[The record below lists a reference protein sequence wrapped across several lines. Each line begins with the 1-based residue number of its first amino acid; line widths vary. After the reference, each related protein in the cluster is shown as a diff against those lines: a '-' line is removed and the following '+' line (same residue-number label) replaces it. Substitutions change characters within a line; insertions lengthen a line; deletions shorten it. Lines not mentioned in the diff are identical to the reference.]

1 MTNNTKGQPM
11 LDQIQMAKLLSIARE
26 AGEATLEIYNRD
38 FNVEIKDDRSP
49 LTEADKKSN
58 EIIISRLTAEYP
70 RTPFISEETKQTSY
84 ETRKDWTHFWL
95 IDPLDGTKEFI
106 KKNGEF
112 TINIALIEKQTPVV
126 GVIYVPVYDIMYYA
140 QKGKGSFKIEKGA
153 SAQPISANKETNKEK
168 LIVVGS
174 RSHGGE
180 ALNDY
185 IEKRKEEYSKVELIS
200 SGSSLKFCLVAESKA
215 DIYPR
220 TGPTYEW
227 DTAAGHA
234 IVLESG
240 KKVYDFKSGQPLV
253 YNKENLLNGWF
264 IVR

>member
-1 MTNNTKGQPM
+1 MFEKIDIERI
-11 LDQIQMAKLLSIARE
+11 LAIAE
-26 AGEATLEIYNRD
+26 KAGKATLDIYNRD
-38 FNVEIKDDRSP
+38 FNIEEKDDRSP

-58 EIIISRLTAEYP
+58 EIIIEGLIQHYSDIPY
-70 RTPFISEETKQTSY
+70 ISEEMKQTAY
-84 ETRKDWTHFWL
+84 EERQEWNHFWL

-112 TINIALIEKQTPVV
+112 TINIALVENQTPVL
-126 GVIYVPVYDIMYYA
+126 GVIYVPVKDIFYYA
-140 QKGKGSFKIEKGA
+140 QKGMGSFKMENGSK
-153 SAQPISANKETNKEK
+153 AQPISATTEINKDK
-168 LIVVGS
+168 LVVVGS
-174 RSHGGE
+174 RSHGGDT
-180 ALNDY
+180 LNVY
-185 IEKRKEEYSKVELIS
+185 LEKKREEYGEVELIS
-200 SGSSLKFCLVAESKA
+200 SGSSLKFCLVAEGRA

-227 DTAAGHA
+227 DTAAGHS

-240 KKVYDFKSGQPLV
+240 KSVYDFESGKPLL

>member
-1 MTNNTKGQPM
+1 MEKKMIDKININ
-11 LDQIQMAKLLSIARE
+11 QILEIAE
-26 AGEATLEIYNRD
+26 NAGKATLEIYDRE
-38 FNVEIKDDRSP
+38 FTIEEKEDRSP
-49 LTEADKKSN
+49 VTEADKKSN
-58 EIIISRLTAEYP
+58 EIIITALSDIYP
-70 RTPFISEETKQTSY
+70 DIPFISEETKQTPFA
-84 ETRKDWTHFWL
+84 ERKDWKYYWL

-112 TINIALIEKQTPVV
+112 TINIALIKDQIPIL
-126 GVIYVPVYDIMYYA
+126 GVIYVPVKDIFYYA

-153 SAQPISANKETNKEK
+153 SAQPIQASQQTTQEK
-168 LIVVGS
+168 LVVVGS
-174 RSHGGE
+174 RSHGSE
-180 ALNDY
+180 TLNAF
-185 IEKRKEEYSKVELIS
+185 IEEKKAEYNEVELIS
-200 SGSSLKFCLVAESKA
+200 SGSSLKFCLVAEGKA

-220 TGPTYEW
+220 TGPTHEW

-240 KKVYDFKSGQPLV
+240 KSVYDFESGDPLV

>member
-1 MTNNTKGQPM
+1 M
-11 LDQIQMAKLLSIARE
+11 LEKIDINQILNIAE
-26 AGEATLEIYNRD
+26 KAGKATLEIYGRE
-38 FNVEIKDDRSP
+38 FTIEEKEDRSP
-49 LTEADKKSN
+49 VTEADERSN
-58 EIIISRLTAEYP
+58 EIIIEALSKLHP
-70 RTPFISEETKQTSY
+70 DIPFISEETKQIPFT
-84 ETRKDWTHFWL
+84 ERKDWKYFWL

-112 TINIALIEKQTPVV
+112 TINIALIEDHTPVL
-126 GVIYVPVYDIMYYA
+126 GVIYVPVKDIFYFA
-140 QKGKGSFKIEKGA
+140 QRGKGSFKIEKG
-153 SAQPISANKETNKEK
+153 SADQPIKASVSTNKEK

-174 RSHGGE
+174 RSHGGD
-180 ALNDY
+180 ALNAY
-185 IEKRKEEYSKVELIS
+185 MEERKKEYKNVELIS
-200 SGSSLKFCLVAESKA
+200 SGSSLKFCLVAEGKA

-234 IVLESG
+234 VVLESG
-240 KKVYDFKSGQPLV
+240 KSVYDFETDKPLV

>member
-1 MTNNTKGQPM
+1 MTMPEKIDI
-11 LDQIQMAKLLSIARE
+11 DQILTIAE
-26 AGEATLEIYNRD
+26 KAGKATLDIYYQE
-38 FNVEIKDDRSP
+38 FSVEEKDDHSP

-58 EIIISRLTAEYP
+58 EIILEGLIRQFPDIPY
-70 RTPFISEETKQTSY
+70 ISEETKQTPY
-84 ETRKDWTHFWL
+84 EDRREWNHFWL

-112 TINIALIEKQTPVV
+112 TINIALIENQIPVL
-126 GVIYVPVYDIMYYA
+126 GVIYVPVKDVFYYA
-140 QKGKGSFKIEKGA
+140 QKGKGSCKIEKGA
-153 SAQPISANKETNKEK
+153 SAQPICATTETNKEK
-168 LIVVGS
+168 LVVVGS
-174 RSHGGE
+174 RSHGGDT
-180 ALNDY
+180 LNEY
-185 IEKRKEEYSKVELIS
+185 LKKKREEYGEVELIS
-200 SGSSLKFCLVAESKA
+200 SGSSLKFCLVAEGKA

-240 KKVYDFKSGQPLV
+240 KAVYDFESGQPLL

>member
-1 MTNNTKGQPM
+1 M
-11 LDQIQMAKLLSIARE
+11 LDNIDINKILEIAEE
-26 AGEATLEIYNRD
+26 AGKATLEVYNRE
-38 FNVEIKDDRSP
+38 FTVEEKEDLSP
-49 LTEADKKSN
+49 VTEADKKSN
-58 EIIISRLTAEYP
+58 EIIINALSNLYP
-70 RTPFISEETKQTSY
+70 DIPFISEETKQTPFDK
-84 ETRKDWTHFWL
+84 RKKWKYFWL

-112 TINIALIEKQTPVV
+112 TINIALIEEQIPIL
-126 GVIYVPVYDIMYYA
+126 GVIYVPVKEIFYYA
-140 QKGKGSFKIEKGA
+140 QRGKGSFKIDQGTPAVQIKAKVED
-153 SAQPISANKETNKEK
+153 SHEK

-180 ALNDY
+180 TLNAF
-185 IEKRKEEYSKVELIS
+185 IEEKKSEYNEVELIS
-200 SGSSLKFCLVAESKA
+200 SGSSLKFCLVAEGKA

-220 TGPTYEW
+220 TGPTHEW

-240 KKVYDFKSGQPLV
+240 KSVYDFETGRPLL
-253 YNKENLLNGWF
+253 YNKKNLLNSWF